1 MGVSGGFAAG
11 VAGAV
16 VVEAGSFDSSF
27 CPNTGITA
35 MSVKNP
41 KHAKKT
47 LRCSN
52 NLLLNNIPV
61 KSVKVD
67 FRQIVFSAFFI
78 SSSSELIPGSA
89 FIVF

>member
-1 MGVSGGFAAG
+1 MVAG
-11 VAGAV
+11 VVPVAEV
-16 VVEAGSFDSSF
+16 VGSLVGSSF
-27 CPNTGITA
+27 CAYKGTVA
-35 MSVKNP
+35 RSVHKP

-47 LRCSN
+47 LHRNN

-78 SSSSELIPGSA
+78 SSSRLFMPGSA